1 MSSKLKIKKD
11 SHTGIEKTFLYL
23 QPMKLNR
30 KNKGLMRQRL
40 TLLIVMLFC
49 VFVSSSE
56 IVVSLDSQDRALE
69 VKLDLTSTNA
79 NDEGPAED
87 NQTFIHSNI
96 DAVVPFVL
104 YAFDFIY
111 NFIYEIIVA
120 ALPQTNFL
128 LGAELEYNQLFK
140 ILFEQIISVNAP

>member
-1 MSSKLKIKKD
+1 
-11 SHTGIEKTFLYL
+11 L

-30 KNKGLMRQRL
+30 KNKGLMRERL

-56 IVVSLDSQDRALE
+56 IVVSLDSQDKSLE
-69 VKLDLTSTNA
+69 VKLDLSSTN
-79 NDEGPAED
+79 DESPAED

-111 NFIYEIIVA
+111 HFIYEIIVA
-120 ALPQTNFL
+120 ALPQTNFI
-128 LGAELEYNQLFK
+128 LGTDLEYNQLFK

>member
-1 MSSKLKIKKD
+1 
-11 SHTGIEKTFLYL
+11 
-23 QPMKLNR
+23 MKLNR

-69 VKLDLTSTNA
+69 VKLDLNST

-128 LGAELEYNQLFK
+128 LGTELEYNQLFK

>member
-1 MSSKLKIKKD
+1 
-11 SHTGIEKTFLYL
+11 
-23 QPMKLNR
+23 MKLNR
-30 KNKGLMRQRL
+30 KYKGLMRERL

-56 IVVSLDSQDRALE
+56 IVVSLDTQDQALE
-69 VKLDLTSTNA
+69 LKLDLSSS
-79 NDEGPAED
+79 DEDGPGED
-87 NQTFIHSNI
+87 TQTFIHSSI

-111 NFIYEIIVA
+111 HFIYEIIIA
-120 ALPQTNFL
+120 EIPQTNFL

>member
-1 MSSKLKIKKD
+1 
-11 SHTGIEKTFLYL
+11 
-23 QPMKLNR
+23 
-30 KNKGLMRQRL
+30 MRERL

-56 IVVSLDSQDRALE
+56 IVVSLDSQDKSLE
-69 VKLDLTSTNA
+69 VKLDLSSTN
-79 NDEGPAED
+79 DESPAED

-111 NFIYEIIVA
+111 HFIYEIIVA

-128 LGAELEYNQLFK
+128 LGTDLEYNQLFK
-140 ILFEQIISVNAP
+140 ILFEQIISVNAPWVSPCSLLSFVTKIESWVQMKNSTTEIKYNI

>member
-1 MSSKLKIKKD
+1 M
-11 SHTGIEKTFLYL
+11 

-56 IVVSLDSQDRALE
+56 IVLSLDSKENSLE
-69 VKLDLTSTNA
+69 EQLDLSS
-79 NDEGPAED
+79 DKED
-87 NQTFIHSNI
+87 GESDDTRTFIHSSI
-96 DAVVPFVL
+96 DAVVPFVM
-104 YAFDFIY
+104 YALDFAY
-111 NFIYEIIVA
+111 HFIYEIIVA
-120 ALPQTNFL
+120 DRPQTNFL
-128 LGAELEYNQLFK
+128 LGTDLEYNQLFK